1 MTGTR
6 VLVFAFAAAMVAGCA
21 GGGTSSVT
29 PALGQSGAPR
39 QTASVDSAA
48 TKLKC
53 FSGTTD
59 KSGYGGTCT
68 LTPTGAILNTAANGG
83 GYAGVY
89 ISSTNNMKS
98 RPLTQVEAL
107 QFNFTGDPATAG
119 SPRFSVAYTTDG
131 GATTNYAYI
140 SAFYCNNA
148 GLVDA
153 LHNTVCTIFT
163 SVSPFVSYP
172 NWAAF
177 VAANPGAT
185 LNGIPFVVADD
196 PGHTWTVSNV
206 QISK

>member
-1 MTGTR
+1 MKIR
-6 VLVFAFAAAMVAGCA
+6 LALVFVIGGLALAGC
-21 GGGTSSVT
+21 GGGVSSVS
-29 PALGQSGAPR
+29 PDGGLRAVQ
-39 QTASVDSAA
+39 SVDSAA

-68 LTPTGAILNTAANGG
+68 LTPTGAVLDTAANGG

-98 RPLTQVEAL
+98 RPLSQVDAL
-107 QFNFTGDPATAG
+107 SFNFSGDPATAG

-131 GATTNYAYI
+131 GATTNYAYVG
-140 SAFYCNNA
+140 AFYCNNG

-153 LHNTVCTIFT
+153 LHNAVCTIFT

-177 VAANPGAT
+177 VAANPTAT
-185 LNGIPFVVADD
+185 LNGIPFIVADD
-196 PGHTWTVSNV
+196 PGHSWTVTNV
-206 QISK
+206 KISK